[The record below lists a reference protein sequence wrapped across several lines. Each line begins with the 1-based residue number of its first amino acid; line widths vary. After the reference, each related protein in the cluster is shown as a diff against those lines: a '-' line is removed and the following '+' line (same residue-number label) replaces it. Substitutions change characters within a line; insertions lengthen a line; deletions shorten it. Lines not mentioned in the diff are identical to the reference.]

1 MRARLVGAQ
10 RRILVRAWGLESFCS
25 VREAQFA
32 AIGTAIGQRA
42 LAVELLAVFF
52 RLCHLV
58 SAGGLVHA
66 FGRTMPTPPTRAPI
80 NMNAS
85 AMSNC
90 VLIRVV
96 AMFFSCCLVLSVE
109 RY

>member
-1 MRARLVGAQ
+1 MRPTGTQCRL
-10 RRILVRAWGLESFCS
+10 LVRVWGLESFCS

-66 FGRTMPTPPTRAPI
+66 FERTMPTPPTRAPI

-85 AMSNC
+85 AMGNC

-96 AMFFSCCLVLSVE
+96 AMFFFLLSCLSVE